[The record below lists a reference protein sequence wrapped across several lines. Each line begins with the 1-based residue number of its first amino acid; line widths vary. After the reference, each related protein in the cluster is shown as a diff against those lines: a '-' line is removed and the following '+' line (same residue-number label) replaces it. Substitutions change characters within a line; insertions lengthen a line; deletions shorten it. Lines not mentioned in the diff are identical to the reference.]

1 MKLQV
6 TDVEMSLIRVSPKNY
21 RKTIDE
27 NSINELAENIRQFG
41 LINPITVR
49 PVGMLDYLDEETGE
63 IISCG
68 QNYEIVCGERRFRAC
83 KLLYDE
89 ECKAN
94 EILSARKKKKLDK
107 YRTIPC
113 VIREM
118 EDEEAFDAMMTENL
132 MREDVDPFEESY
144 AFVEMMKQGKSIED
158 LALKFGK
165 SVSFIRKRLVLNEL
179 IDEIKQMVQADKLS
193 LSVAMYVSR
202 FMKEQQADALKRGII
217 REGVAERDVRSSF
230 EWSLQKKLNK
240 ALFGIDE
247 DIEGY
252 KRCSICPNNSAC
264 QGKLFGEDVEEP
276 SCMDVNCF
284 YRKSMDGILK
294 KAKESDVV
302 LVYRNNTPN
311 KELLDKLGAIGKS
324 VYDFWKNYRYWW
336 ENSKPTKDKDMTDVD
351 YQQALVFWREK
362 NEAAL
367 RDEPEKYE
375 RIAIIQDYSELKFE
389 EFVAVKTSCKE
400 EDEKTAGA
408 AEKGQKKDAR
418 VVVLEEK
425 DKKNLDKMNE
435 NIIKDLRERIGN
447 ESYEDSTKP
456 LSDVEKRVL
465 PALLF
470 LECGCHQQENMGVNA
485 TEVSST
491 NMLER
496 EFSDEDM
503 NRLIRGFILS
513 KVTESGVTYN
523 KTQQECLKAVMKDV
537 NKLGYDV
544 CVEKYETVY
553 NRRKETINKQ
563 LKEISNEVQS

>member
-6 TDVEMSLIRVSPKNY
+6 TDVEMSLIRISPKNY

-49 PVGMLDYLDEETGE
+49 PVGISDYLDDETGE
-63 IISCG
+63 IISTG
-68 QNYEIVCGERRFRAC
+68 DGYEIVCGERRFRAC

-118 EDEEAFDAMMTENL
+118 EDEEAFDAMMIENL

-179 IDEIKQMVQADKLS
+179 MDEIKQMVQADKLS

-202 FMKEQQADALKRGII
+202 FTKEQQADALKRGII

-252 KRCSICPNNSAC
+252 KRCSMCPSNSAC

-284 YRKSMDGILK
+284 NRKSMDGILK

-324 VYDFWKNYRYWW
+324 AYDFWKNYRYWW
-336 ENSKPTKDKDMTDVD
+336 ENSKPTKDRDMTDVD

-408 AEKGQKKDAR
+408 AAKGQKKDAR

-447 ESYEDSTKP
+447 EGYEDSTKP

-496 EFSDEDM
+496 DFSDEDM

-513 KVTESGVTYN
+513 KVTDSGVTYN

-563 LKEISNEVQS
+563 LKEIRNEVQS

>member
-6 TDVEMSLIRVSPKNY
+6 TDVEMSLIRISPKNY

-27 NSINELAENIRQFG
+27 SSINELAENIRQFG

-49 PVGMLDYLDEETGE
+49 PVGILDYLDEETGE
-63 IISCG
+63 IISTG
-68 QNYEIVCGERRFRAC
+68 DGYEIVCGERRFRAC

-118 EDEEAFDAMMTENL
+118 GDEEAFDAMMTENL

-144 AFVEMMKQGKSIED
+144 AFVEMIKQGKSIED

-179 IDEIKQMVQADKLS
+179 IDEIKQMVQGDKLS

-202 FMKEQQADALKRGII
+202 FTKEQQADALKRGII
-217 REGVAERDVRSSF
+217 SEGVAEKSVRSSF
-230 EWSLQKKLNK
+230 EWNLQKKLNR
-240 ALFGIDE
+240 AVFGVDE
-247 DIEGY
+247 DVDGY
-252 KRCSICPNNSAC
+252 KKCSMCPSNSAC
-264 QGKLFGEDVEEP
+264 QGKLFDEDVEEP
-276 SCMDVNCF
+276 SCMDINCF
-284 YRKSMDGILK
+284 SRKTMDAIIK

-302 LVYRNNTPN
+302 LVYRDNMPN
-311 KELLDKLGAIGKS
+311 KEMLDKLGAIGKK
-324 VYDFWKNYRYWW
+324 VYDFWKNYRFWW
-336 ENSKPTKDKDMTDVD
+336 ENQKPMISNYIKEAD
-351 YQQALVFWREK
+351 YQQALLLWREK
-362 NEAAL
+362 NEEAL
-367 RDEPEKYE
+367 RDEPDKYE
-375 RIAIIQDYSELKFE
+375 RVALIQDYSELKFE
-389 EFVAVKTSCKE
+389 EFVAVKTSCE
-400 EDEKTAGA
+400 EDGCKTAGA
-408 AEKGQKKDAR
+408 AAKGQMKDAR

-425 DKKNLDKMNE
+425 DKKNRDKMNE
-435 NIIKDLRERIGN
+435 NIIKDLRERIEN
-447 ESYEDSTKP
+447 ERYEDSTKP

-470 LECGCHQQENMGVNA
+470 LECGYHQQENMGVKA
-485 TEVSST
+485 TEVSGT

-496 EFSDEDM
+496 EFSDEDV
-503 NRLIRGFILS
+503 NKLIRGFILS

-523 KTQQECLKAVMKDV
+523 KTKQECLKAVMKDV

>member
-6 TDVEMSLIRVSPKNY
+6 TDVEISLIRISPKNY

-49 PVGMLDYLDEETGE
+49 PVGISDYLDDETGE
-63 IISCG
+63 IISTG
-68 QNYEIVCGERRFRAC
+68 DGYEIVCGERRFRAC

-144 AFVEMMKQGKSIED
+144 AFIEMMKQGKSIED

-202 FMKEQQADALKRGII
+202 FTKKQQADALKRGII
-217 REGVAERDVRSSF
+217 SEGAAVKNVRSSF
-230 EWSLQKKLNK
+230 EWNLQKKLNK

-252 KRCSICPNNSAC
+252 KRCSMCPNNSAC

-284 YRKSMDGILK
+284 NRKNMDSILK
-294 KAKESDVV
+294 KAKESNVV
-302 LVYRNNTPN
+302 LVYRNNIPS
-311 KELLDKLGAIGKS
+311 KEMLDKLGTIGKS
-324 VYDFWKNYRYWW
+324 VYDFWKNYRLWW
-336 ENSKPTKDKDMTDVD
+336 ENQKPTKSKDMTDVD

-389 EFVAVKTSCKE
+389 ELVAVKTSCKE

-408 AEKGQKKDAR
+408 AAKGQKKDAR

-456 LSDVEKRVL
+456 LSDVEKKVL

-470 LECGCHQQENMGVNA
+470 LECGYHQQENMGVKA

-496 EFSDEDM
+496 DFSEEDM

-544 CVEKYETVY
+544 CVEKYGTVY

>member
-6 TDVEMSLIRVSPKNY
+6 TEVEMSLIRISPKNY

-49 PVGMLDYLDEETGE
+49 PVGMSDYLDNETGE
-63 IISCG
+63 IISARDG
-68 QNYEIVCGERRFRAC
+68 YEIVCGERRFRAC

-89 ECKAN
+89 ECKEN
-94 EILSARKKKKLDK
+94 EILSAKKKKKLDK

-144 AFVEMMKQGKSIED
+144 AFIEMMKQGKSIDD

-179 IDEIKQMVQADKLS
+179 IDEIKQMVQDDKLS

-202 FMKEQQADALKRGII
+202 FTKEQQVDALKSGIVS
-217 REGVAERDVRSSF
+217 EGVAEKNVRSSF
-230 EWSLQKKLNK
+230 EWKLQKKLNK

-252 KRCSICPNNSAC
+252 KRCSMCSNNSAC

-276 SCMDVNCF
+276 SCTDMNCF
-284 YRKSMDGILK
+284 NRKSMDAILK

-302 LVYRNNTPN
+302 LVYRDNTPN
-311 KELLDKLGAIGKS
+311 KEMLDKLGAIGRS

-336 ENSKPTKDKDMTDVD
+336 ENQKPTNGKDMADVD
-351 YQQALVFWREK
+351 YQQALEVWREK
-362 NEAAL
+362 NEEVL
-367 RDEPEKYE
+367 RDEPNKYE

-389 EFVAVKTSCKE
+389 EFVAVKTCYE
-400 EDEKTAGA
+400 EENEKTAGA
-408 AEKGQKKDAR
+408 IEKEEKKDAR
-418 VVVLEEK
+418 MVVLEEK

-447 ESYEDSTKP
+447 EGYEDSTKP

-465 PALLF
+465 SALLF
-470 LECGCHQQENMGVNA
+470 LECGYHLQENMGAKA
-485 TEVSST
+485 TEVSRT

-496 EFSDEDM
+496 DFSDEDV

-523 KTQQECLKAVMKDV
+523 KTRQECLKEVMKDV

-544 CVEKYETVY
+544 CVEKFETVY

>member
-6 TDVEMSLIRVSPKNY
+6 TDVEMSLIRISPKNY

-27 NSINELAENIRQFG
+27 NSIKELADNIRQFG

-49 PVGMLDYLDEETGE
+49 PVGISDYLDDETGE
-63 IISCG
+63 IISYG
-68 QNYEIVCGERRFRAC
+68 DGYEIVCGERRFRAC

-89 ECKAN
+89 ECKEN

-144 AFVEMMKQGKSIED
+144 AFVEMMKQGKSIDD

-165 SVSFIRKRLVLNEL
+165 SVSFIRKRLVLNDL

-202 FMKEQQADALKRGII
+202 FTKEQQADALKRGII
-217 REGVAERDVRSSF
+217 SEGVAEKNVRSSF
-230 EWSLQKKLNK
+230 EWSLQKKLDK

-247 DIEGY
+247 DIDGY
-252 KRCSICPNNSAC
+252 KRCSMCSNNSAC

-276 SCMDVNCF
+276 SCIDMNCF
-284 YRKSMDGILK
+284 NRKSMDVIIK

-302 LVYRNNTPN
+302 LTYRDNMPS
-311 KELLDKLGAIGKS
+311 KEMLDKLGAIGKS
-324 VYDFWKNYRYWW
+324 VYDFWENYRFWW
-336 ENSKPTKDKDMTDVD
+336 ENQKPTKNKDMSDVE
-351 YQQALVFWREK
+351 YQQALIFWREK
-362 NEAAL
+362 NEEAL
-367 RDEPEKYE
+367 RDKPEMYE
-375 RIAIIQDYSELKFE
+375 RVAIIQDYSELKFE
-389 EFVAVKTSCKE
+389 EFVAIKTSYKE
-400 EDEKTAGA
+400 EGEKTAGA
-408 AEKGQKKDAR
+408 AAKEQKKDAR
-418 VVVLEEK
+418 VVALEEK

-435 NIIKDLRERIGN
+435 NIIKDLRERIEN
-447 ESYEDSTKP
+447 EGYEDSTKP
-456 LSDVEKRVL
+456 LSNVEKRVL
-465 PALLF
+465 PSLLF
-470 LECGCHQQENMGVNA
+470 LECGYHQQEAMGVKA
-485 TEVSST
+485 TEVSNT
-491 NMLER
+491 NMLDR
-496 EFSDEDM
+496 DFSEEDM

-513 KVTESGVTYN
+513 KVTGSGVTYN

-544 CVEKYETVY
+544 CMEKFETVY
-553 NRRKETINKQ
+553 NRRKDTINKQ
-563 LKEISNEVQS
+563 LKEISNEVQN